1 MVDKIKRYITYSASR
16 YTYQIIPF
24 GVLGFIT
31 FPLFYFLNPGV
42 TPGVYE
48 NLPLRIIASILCF
61 PLIFKNYWPESI
73 RKYLPFYWY
82 LILLY
87 TLPFFFTYM
96 ALKNNLSPIW
106 QTNVVQLM
114 LFLVLLVDW
123 ISFVVLMLLGAV
135 LGYFL
140 YFFTTP
146 LPSSLLQ
153 YKGGLV
159 ALSLSILTCTLFSR
173 NRQKLEDERLSTMKS
188 ISASIAHELRTP
200 LRTITSAAHGIKKY
214 LPLLMDSYLLAKKAN
229 LPVQTLDPFHY
240 ESLVTAC
247 DDIDSEAQASFTVIN
262 MLLVNVSQLEA
273 IGKKS
278 FKKCS
283 IHQCL
288 DEALRRYPFDS
299 DEAKLVHWQEEP
311 DFDFKGDETL
321 IIHVIFNLMK
331 NALYQIKAAGKG
343 EINIW
348 IEKGEPYNKLHFKD
362 TAKGISPKKLK
373 HIFDM
378 FFSDTYHGA
387 GIGLAFCRVVMQS
400 LNGKIEVISEEG
412 EFAEFILY
420 FPHDND

>member
-1 MVDKIKRYITYSASR
+1 M
-16 YTYQIIPF
+16 F
-24 GVLGFIT
+24 
-31 FPLFYFLNPGV
+31 
-42 TPGVYE
+42 
-48 NLPLRIIASILCF
+48 
-61 PLIFKNYWPESI
+61 
-73 RKYLPFYWY
+73 
-82 LILLY
+82 
-87 TLPFFFTYM
+87 M
-96 ALKNNLSPIW
+96 ALKNNLSPAW
-106 QTNVVQLM
+106 QMNIVQLM

-123 ISFVVLMLLGAV
+123 ISFIFLIIIGFTLSYLAYSYTTHEA
-135 LGYFL
+135 YFL
-140 YFFTTP
+140 GP
-146 LPSSLLQ
+146 DR
-153 YKGGLV
+153 GGFITFAV
-159 ALSLSILTCTLFSR
+159 SAVIYAIFSK

-262 MLLVNVSQLEA
+262 MLLMNVSQLEA

-299 DEAKLVHWQEEP
+299 DEAKLVHWQEEQ

-343 EINIW
+343 DINIW
-348 IEKGEPYNKLHFKD
+348 VELRDYNELHFKD
-362 TAKGISPKKLK
+362 TAKGISAKNLH

-378 FFSDTYHGA
+378 FYSDTYHGA
-387 GIGLAFCRVVMQS
+387 GIGLAFCKVVMQS
-400 LNGKIEVISEEG
+400 LNGKIEALSKEG
-412 EFAEFILY
+412 EYAEFILY
-420 FPHDND
+420 FPRYVEN